1 MLSNP
6 WEYWEIM
13 RGIVKFTTKLS
24 IAGLLVLMGMSAVF
38 ANTLSEIQINAED
51 SGYGIV
57 LKTDETAQMKKTVS
71 TDNNKLTIQLKDVEV
86 SEDLNTVYNNVANL
100 ENVTVAPAG
109 KGDIKIIFTGDGI
122 ADSKVYFENSQAS
135 VAPLVSSSTGE
146 SIQLSAPVS
155 SYTPVYNQESM
166 LEEVQDDQT
175 ANPQVNE
182 VLTQMHVSREMLV
195 NTKSFL
201 KKVVNKATS
210 GDINLITILGVIFI
224 IASMMFRPK
233 KKAPQQRQ
241 QSLSELLAKPKT
253 SDRMEREIALNRRM
267 ADNMALSR
275 PDGLGAVNPV
285 NAGYGIKAYQN
296 SQKNPYTTNV
306 EPSGI
311 SGIPRRKP
319 LHTQPAAVKP
329 QHRDIIR
336 QSVAPIKTQPVMNQ
350 PVSVS
355 PAATK
360 PRTINVPKTSA
371 VKSTPSDLDS
381 VKFLESITKIYEKNG
396 RADLAKGL
404 KENLRKAQAQTQR
417 RAF

>member
-1 MLSNP
+1 MLSNS

-24 IAGLLVLMGMSAVF
+24 IAGLAILMGMSAGF
-38 ANTLSEIQINAED
+38 ANTLSEIQINAQD

-57 LKTDETAQMKKTVS
+57 LKTDETTQMKKTVS
-71 TDNNKLTIQLKDVEV
+71 ADNNRLTVQLKDVEV
-86 SEDLNTVYNNVANL
+86 SEDLNTVYNNVENL

-109 KGDIKIIFTGDGI
+109 KSDIKIIFTGEGI
-122 ADSKVYFENSQAS
+122 AESKVYFENVKSAPVVPQTPAS
-135 VAPLVSSSTGE
+135 GE
-146 SIQLSAPVS
+146 SIQLGAPVS
-155 SYTPVYNQESM
+155 SYTPVYNQNV
-166 LEEVQDDQT
+166 EEVQDDQT

-182 VLTQMHVSREMLV
+182 VLTQMNISREMLV
-195 NTKSFL
+195 NTKSL
-201 KKVVNKATS
+201 VKKAINKAAS

-224 IASMMFRPK
+224 IVSMMFRPK
-233 KKAPQQRQ
+233 KKAQSQRT
-241 QSLSELLAKPKT
+241 QSLSELLAKPKQ

-267 ADNMALSR
+267 ADNMALTR

-285 NAGYGIKAYQN
+285 NAGYGLKAYQN

-319 LHTQPAAVKP
+319 LPVSGAAPKTQH
-329 QHRDIIR
+329 QQIIR
-336 QSVAPIKTQPVMNQ
+336 QSVSPIKTQPVINQ

-355 PAATK
+355 PVATK
-360 PRTINVPKTSA
+360 PQTLHNTKIPS

-404 KENLRKAQAQTQR
+404 KENLRKAQAHTQR
-417 RAF
+417 RTF

>member
-71 TDNNKLTIQLKDVEV
+71 ADNNKLTIQLKDVEV

-122 ADSKVYFENSQAS
+122 ADSKVYFENAQAS

-182 VLTQMHVSREMLV
+182 VLTQMHH
-195 NTKSFL
+195 
-201 KKVVNKATS
+201 
-210 GDINLITILGVIFI
+210 I
-224 IASMMFRPK
+224 
-233 KKAPQQRQ
+233 
-241 QSLSELLAKPKT
+241 
-253 SDRMEREIALNRRM
+253 
-267 ADNMALSR
+267 
-275 PDGLGAVNPV
+275 
-285 NAGYGIKAYQN
+285 
-296 SQKNPYTTNV
+296 
-306 EPSGI
+306 
-311 SGIPRRKP
+311 
-319 LHTQPAAVKP
+319 
-329 QHRDIIR
+329 
-336 QSVAPIKTQPVMNQ
+336 
-350 PVSVS
+350 
-355 PAATK
+355 
-360 PRTINVPKTSA
+360 
-371 VKSTPSDLDS
+371 
-381 VKFLESITKIYEKNG
+381 
-396 RADLAKGL
+396 
-404 KENLRKAQAQTQR
+404 
-417 RAF
+417 

>member
-1 MLSNP
+1 MLSNS

-24 IAGLLVLMGMSAVF
+24 IAGLAVLLGMSAGY
-38 ANTLSEIQINAED
+38 ANTLSEIQIDAQDN
-51 SGYGIV
+51 GYGIV
-57 LKTDETAQMKKTVS
+57 LKTDQSTQMKKTVS
-71 TDNNKLTIQLKDVEV
+71 ADNNKLTVQLKDVEV
-86 SEDLNTVYNNVANL
+86 SPDLNTVYNNVTNL

-109 KGDIKIIFTGDGI
+109 KGDIKIIFTGEGI
-122 ADSKVYFENSQAS
+122 ADSNISFAKMQTSS
-135 VAPLVSSSTGE
+135 VAPISSANE

-155 SYTPVYNQESM
+155 SYTPVYNQDN
-166 LEEVQDDQT
+166 LNDEVQDDQT

-195 NTKSFL
+195 NTKSFV
-201 KKVVNKATS
+201 KKALNKATS

-233 KKAPQQRQ
+233 KRSAAPKQ
-241 QSLSELLAKPKT
+241 QSLSELLAKPKS
-253 SDRMEREIALNRRM
+253 SDYIDREIALNRRM
-267 ADNMALSR
+267 ADNMSLTR
-275 PDGLGAVNPV
+275 PDGLGAVNPI
-285 NAGYGIKAYQN
+285 NTGYGIKAYQK
-296 SQKNPYTTNV
+296 SQKNPYTTNA
-306 EPSGI
+306 EPTGI

-319 LHTQPAAVKP
+319 VHTQTAPAAS
-329 QHRDIIR
+329 QHRNIVR
-336 QSVAPIKTQPVMNQ
+336 QSVAPIKTQPVINRPLTDS
-350 PVSVS
+350 PV
-355 PAATK
+355 ATK
-360 PRTINVPKTSA
+360 PQTIHTPKAPS

-404 KENLRKAQAQTQR
+404 KENLRKAQANTTR

>member
-1 MLSNP
+1 MLSNS

-13 RGIVKFTTKLS
+13 RGIVKFSTKLS
-24 IAGLLVLMGMSAVF
+24 IAGLAVLMGMSAGF
-38 ANTLSEIQINAED
+38 ANTLSEIQIDAQD

-57 LKTDETAQMKKTVS
+57 LKTEQKAQMKKTVS
-71 TDNNKLTIQLKDVEV
+71 ADNNKLTIQLKDVEV
-86 SEDLNTVYNNVANL
+86 SPDLNTVYNNVTNL

-109 KGDIKIIFTGDGI
+109 KGDIKIIFTGEDI
-122 ADSKVYFENSQAS
+122 ADSKVYFENMK
-135 VAPLVSSSTGE
+135 PSSAEPMAATGE

-155 SYTPVYNQESM
+155 SYTPVYDKYAQA
-166 LEEVQDDQT
+166 EEEIQDDQT

-182 VLTQMHVSREMLV
+182 ILTGMHVSREMLI
-195 NTKSFL
+195 NTKSL
-201 KKVVNKATS
+201 IKKALNKAAS

-233 KKAPQQRQ
+233 RKYSTPKQ
-241 QSLSELLAKPKT
+241 QSLSELLSKPKS
-253 SDRMEREIALNRRM
+253 SDMMEREIALNRRM
-267 ADNMALSR
+267 ADNMALTR
-275 PDGLGAVNPV
+275 PDGLGALNPV
-285 NAGYGIKAYQN
+285 NAGYGIKAYRN

-319 LHTQPAAVKP
+319 LHTPVAPVSS
-329 QHRDIIR
+329 QHRNIVR
-336 QSVAPIKTQPVMNQ
+336 QSVAPIKTQPVINKPISDS
-350 PVSVS
+350 PV
-355 PAATK
+355 ATK
-360 PRTINVPKTSA
+360 PQTLHNPKTSA
-371 VKSTPSDLDS
+371 VKSSSSDLDS

-404 KENLRKAQAQTQR
+404 KENLRKAQAHSAR